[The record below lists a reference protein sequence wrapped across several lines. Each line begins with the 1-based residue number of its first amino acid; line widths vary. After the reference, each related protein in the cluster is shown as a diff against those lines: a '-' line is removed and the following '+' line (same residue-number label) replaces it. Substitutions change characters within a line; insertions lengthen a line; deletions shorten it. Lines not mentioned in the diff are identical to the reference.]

1 MPLLMN
7 KGGRMKSNNY
17 IEYVFKD
24 DKKRDLVLIF
34 PGGGYE
40 RTSPRE
46 AMPVAKRLIDRGFNA
61 AIFWYRE
68 TRLLYPE
75 INDEGLS
82 VMKRLKDHPQVKDL
96 HLLGFSAGAHYALM
110 LSELGHEMISK
121 TILAYPV
128 VSSDQKIRHEGSIKN
143 LLGSLD
149 SIHLDDVSLEK
160 HIHHKMKPVFIM
172 HTADDQAVPVENSLN
187 LIEALKTKDIPFE
200 CHIYQKGRH
209 GLSLGTKDV
218 SFEDMDPDEFAKENK
233 DVSGWFEL
241 AIRFL
246 KRG

>member
-1 MPLLMN
+1 MN
-7 KGGRMKSNNY
+7 SKNY
-17 IEYVFKD
+17 VEYVFKD
-24 DKKRDLVLIF
+24 DEKRDLVLIF

-46 AMPVAKRLIDRGFNA
+46 AMPVAKRLIDQGFHA

-68 TRLLYPE
+68 TKLLYPK

-82 VMKRLKDHPQVKDL
+82 VMNIIKDHPQVNHL

-110 LSELGHEMISK
+110 LSELGHEMIFK
-121 TILAYPV
+121 TVLAYPV
-128 VSSDQKIRHEGSIKN
+128 VSSDPKIRHEGSMKN

-149 SIHLDDVSLEK
+149 SKLLDFVSLEK
-160 HIHHKMKPVFIM
+160 HIHNKMKPIFIM
-172 HTADDQAVPVENSLN
+172 HTADDQAVPVENSLR
-187 LIEALKTKDIPFE
+187 LIESLKAKDIPFE
-200 CHIYQKGRH
+200 CHIYPKGRH
-209 GLSLGTKDV
+209 GLSLATKDV
-218 SFEDMDPDEFAKENK
+218 SFEDMDPEEFAKENK
-233 DVSGWFEL
+233 DVSSWFEL